1 MLALAAL
8 FFCSGASAL
17 IYQVLWIRVL
27 GWVFGVTVYAVSTVW
42 ASFMGGLAA
51 GSFLAGLVA
60 DRVRRPLLWFGIA
73 ELLVGATAL
82 STPFVFDWLQ
92 SAYVAPY
99 PSLAHSLAVLT
110 AARFAIAVS
119 VLIVP
124 TVMMGATLPLVIKSS
139 ELSGG
144 ALGSHVAV
152 LYSSNTAGAIVGT
165 LAAGLYFIPAL
176 GIRSTFFVAASL
188 NLMVGRR
195 RRGSQG

>member
-1 MLALAAL
+1 
-8 FFCSGASAL
+8 
-17 IYQVLWIRVL
+17 
-27 GWVFGVTVYAVSTVW
+27 
-42 ASFMGGLAA
+42 
-51 GSFLAGLVA
+51 
-60 DRVRRPLLWFGIA
+60 GIA

-92 SAYVAPY
+92 SAYVAAY
-99 PSLAHSLAVLT
+99 PSLAHSLAALT

-152 LYSSNTAGAIVGT
+152 LYGSNTAGAIVGT

-188 NLMVGRR
+188 NFMVGVCAIAIAGVVDRR
-195 RRGSQG
+195 AEALRHSTHVRDTELDRG